1 MILAAW
7 TMCVCVLMLAV
18 AIITL
23 GSIYSIDESAT
34 AFSAVYSIMFALIL
48 FVYEFMKF
56 GCCIEE
62 VQRIVGGFYGA
73 NLGFLYFPT
82 SRGFFLVFIAFL
94 QFGAKANPGSEC
106 ADDDKRDCINYENSN
121 WMGILCGSLLI
132 FEGCLL
138 IFLNCYCSE
147 KMKEKRPSPLPS
159 SPPPASEGSS
169 PATHPGV

>member
-56 GCCIEE
+56 GCCIGE

-94 QFGAKANPGSEC
+94 QFGAKANPGSYQ
-106 ADDDKRDCINYENSN
+106 ATRATKAKLFHSPFQKNSAH
-121 WMGILCGSLLI
+121 G
-132 FEGCLL
+132 
-138 IFLNCYCSE
+138 
-147 KMKEKRPSPLPS
+147 K
-159 SPPPASEGSS
+159 
-169 PATHPGV
+169 ATI